1 MAATVVF
8 PESTQEALGQL
19 AALEGAAPLAG
30 GTWIMRAPLRG
41 ETMAHAYVSL
51 ARVQAL
57 REVEVAGG
65 LRIGACVT
73 HSALAAALADR
84 PAFAGLRDAAGRS
97 ANPAVRQVATVG
109 GALATAA
116 FPASDIVTAL
126 LALDAEV
133 ELAGVRGQ
141 ETVPLAGYLQARGG
155 AFAGLVTAVVVP
167 VPPGRSAHVRL
178 TQRSGGDYPV
188 AIVSVAVGAGG
199 AVRVAI
205 GSVEP
210 VPRRW
215 EALEAA
221 LAADVDEAAATAAA
235 LLDDTNPRDAVDAP
249 GWYRAQV
256 LPSLVRRAVAGLE
269 GV

>member
-19 AALEGAAPLAG
+19 ATLEGAAPLAG

-41 ETMAHAYVSL
+41 ETMAPAYVSL
-51 ARVQAL
+51 ARVESL
-57 REVEVAGG
+57 RGVEVTDG
-65 LRIGACVT
+65 LRIGSCVT
-73 HSALAAALADR
+73 HAALAAALADR
-84 PAFAGLRDAAGRS
+84 PAFAGLREAASRS

-126 LALDAEV
+126 LAVDAEV
-133 ELAGVRGQ
+133 EVAGTRGQ
-141 ETVPLAGYLQARGG
+141 VTVPLAEYLNAREG
-155 AFAGLVTAVVVP
+155 ASAGLVTAVVVP
-167 VPPGRSAHVRL
+167 LPPARSAHARL
-178 TQRSGGDYPV
+178 TQRAEGDYPV
-188 AIVSVAVGAGG
+188 AIVSVSAGADG

-221 LAADVDEAAATAAA
+221 LATDVDEAAVNAAA
-235 LLDDTNPRDAVDAP
+235 LLDDTNPRDGVDAP

-256 LPSLVRRAVAGLE
+256 LPSLVRRAITALQGA
-269 GV
+269 